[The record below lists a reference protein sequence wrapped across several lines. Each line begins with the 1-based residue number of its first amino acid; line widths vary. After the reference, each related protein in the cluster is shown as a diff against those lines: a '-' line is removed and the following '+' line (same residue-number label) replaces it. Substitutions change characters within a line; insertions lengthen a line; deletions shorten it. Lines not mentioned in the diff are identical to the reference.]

1 MEPELA
7 QSKVFYLFVKIQDHH
22 NVFVA
27 HYFPTQNNQKS
38 MNGPSSLYNITLP
51 AAGADLKS
59 YHVLP
64 HPGLQQH
71 HDQQQSHID
80 GGAPLRSIA
89 ELSSFRTHQY
99 PNDDDA
105 EASFHADAKGE
116 KDGEAVTAMTPWALQ
131 DSEVVK
137 PLVPASA
144 LNLCILTFS
153 IFLIPSVYVVIY
165 VTEIGAASLLAASLS
180 GAVGVGVA
188 YPFDTLKTKA
198 QVYGQQRRQERQ
210 RMTEQRRLRLEQRIA
225 NNSVWD
231 AEQLVETSA
240 GSCVQTTVQS
250 SSSSSS
256 STTPIKMED
265 DGLID
270 YEIFDGGCDGDE
282 DGVEA
287 GQEEEMG
294 LLSLIGVILKN
305 EGISGFYGGVKAMM
319 IGQALIK
326 SVAFSANELALGD
339 NSLLLVA
346 GFDDEGAEIEI
357 ETTPLVTLILAAGFA
372 GFAASFVVAPVGEL
386 SFTRTSSIPIA
397 VLALLLTRFLRIRYF
412 FITSRRQ

>member
-1 MEPELA
+1 
-7 QSKVFYLFVKIQDHH
+7 
-22 NVFVA
+22 
-27 HYFPTQNNQKS
+27 
-38 MNGPSSLYNITLP
+38 LP
-51 AAGADLKS
+51 ATAADLKS
-59 YHVLP
+59 YYVLP

-71 HDQQQSHID
+71 HNQQQSHID
-80 GGAPLRSIA
+80 GGAPLRYIA
-89 ELSSFRTHQY
+89 ELSSSRRIQY
-99 PNDDDA
+99 PDDDDA
-105 EASFHADAKGE
+105 EAFHADAKCQM
-116 KDGEAVTAMTPWALQ
+116 DSEADTTTTPWTLQ
-131 DSEVVK
+131 DSEVVT

-144 LNLCILTFS
+144 LNLCILTFG

-165 VTEIGAASLLAASLS
+165 VTEIGAASLLAASLG

-210 RMTEQRRLRLEQRIA
+210 RMTEQRRLRLEQRLA

-240 GSCVQTTVQS
+240 GSCVQTSVQS

-256 STTPIKMED
+256 TPIKMED
-265 DGLID
+265 DVLID

-287 GQEEEMG
+287 GQEEEVG
-294 LLSLIGVILKN
+294 LLSLVGVILKN

-326 SVAFSANELALGD
+326 SVAYSANELALGD

-346 GFDDEGAEIEI
+346 GFDDDEGAEIEI

-372 GFAASFVVAPVGEL
+372 GFVASFVVAPVGEL
-386 SFTRTSSIPIA
+386 SHSHTSSIPIA
-397 VLALLLTRFLRIRYF
+397 LLAVVLTRFSHTRSF
-412 FITSRRQ
+412 FITCRRQYQKNELR

>member
-1 MEPELA
+1 M
-7 QSKVFYLFVKIQDHH
+7 
-22 NVFVA
+22 
-27 HYFPTQNNQKS
+27 
-38 MNGPSSLYNITLP
+38 P
-51 AAGADLKS
+51 ATAADLKS
-59 YHVLP
+59 YYVLP

-80 GGAPLRSIA
+80 GGAPLRYIA
-89 ELSSFRTHQY
+89 ELSSSRRIQY
-99 PNDDDA
+99 PDDDDA
-105 EASFHADAKGE
+105 EAFHADAKCQM
-116 KDGEAVTAMTPWALQ
+116 DSEADTTTTPWTLQ
-131 DSEVVK
+131 DSEVVT

-144 LNLCILTFS
+144 LNLCILTFG

-165 VTEIGAASLLAASLS
+165 VTEIGAASLLAASLG

-210 RMTEQRRLRLEQRIA
+210 RITEQRRLRLEQRLA

-240 GSCVQTTVQS
+240 GSCVQTSVQS

-256 STTPIKMED
+256 SSTPIKMED
-265 DGLID
+265 DALID

-287 GQEEEMG
+287 GQEEEVG
-294 LLSLIGVILKN
+294 LLSLVGVILKN
-305 EGISGFYGGVKAMM
+305 EGISGFYGGVKATM
-319 IGQALIK
+319 IGQALVK

-346 GFDDEGAEIEI
+346 GIDDEGAEIES
-357 ETTPLVTLILAAGFA
+357 ETTPLATLILAAGFA
-372 GFAASFVVAPVGEL
+372 GFVASFVVAPVGEL
-386 SFTRTSSIPIA
+386 SLSHTSSIPIA
-397 VLALLLTRFLRIRYF
+397 VLALFTNSFFANSIFLYNFSLLIKKRTR
-412 FITSRRQ
+412 